1 MPAADYNGPLT
12 PTTTTTATATTAMP
26 ICSEHQQQQQQHEL
40 SIRCMGPYQVNPSLW
55 LSPVALSD
63 TAEVH
68 RILNIDNSI
77 HNGLYSDKMQFPFS
91 EEDARYFTAR
101 HLSKL
106 TENGI
111 CRAWAIRTGMEGP
124 MIGLVALDPF
134 NHGNMGPCYRG
145 KEPVISAVV
154 AAAETTRDSE
164 AVEDCA
170 ILSCSGLGY
179 WLSPEQ
185 AGKGIMTEVVKFA
198 LTRMARQEF
207 GYDRVHGEAWTDN
220 VSSRRVMQRAG
231 MRPAVGVPVF
241 VPKFDAVKDIAHYIY
256 DAE

>member
-1 MPAADYNGPLT
+1 MPT
-12 PTTTTTATATTAMP
+12 
-26 ICSEHQQQQQQHEL
+26 CSEQQQQQQQHEP
-40 SIRCMGPYQVNPSLW
+40 SIRCMGPYQITPALW

-63 TAEVH
+63 TAEVY

-77 HNGLYSDKMQFPFS
+77 HNGLHSDKMRFPFS
-91 EEDARYFTAR
+91 EEGAWYFTAR
-101 HLSKL
+101 HLSKR

-111 CRAWAIRTGMEGP
+111 CHAWAIRKEVEGP
-124 MIGLVALDPF
+124 MIGLLALDPF
-134 NHGNMGPCYRG
+134 DHSDMGPCYRD
-145 KEPVISAVV
+145 KKPVVAATA

-164 AVEDCA
+164 AVEVRDV
-170 ILSCSGLGY
+170 LSCGGLGY

-207 GYDRVHGEAWTDN
+207 RYDRVHGEAWTDN
-220 VSSRRVMQRAG
+220 VGSRRVMEKAG
-231 MRPAVGVPVF
+231 LRPTVGVPVF
-241 VPKFDAVKDIAHYIY
+241 VPKFDAMKDIAHYIY